1 MQKLIIPNMKIKIL
15 SIFLVIFLGSFQN
28 TTSTKVTI
36 NSLNSSTFNLIVV
49 DVDGKEYKTIIIGN
63 QEWMAEDLEV
73 KHYNNGD
80 PIDFIK
86 CDRNFDKQKS
96 ENWNSTKEGAYT
108 IAYKPSR
115 DCFVKNGRNSLIN
128 YNWYAVNDDRGLAP
142 KGWHIPSKQEW
153 EILINYLGGINNAGI
168 MMKSISGW
176 DEEYAS
182 NGNNISGFNALPTG
196 MRTETG
202 FHMGY
207 SQYAWYWTSDLY
219 KEYSANYLCL
229 GWLDDNNES
238 GIVIGAHFKQ
248 EGMSI
253 RCVKD

>member
-1 MQKLIIPNMKIKIL
+1 MKIKIL
-15 SIFLVIFLGSFQN
+15 SIFLVILLGSFQN
-28 TTSTKVTI
+28 TTSTKVTN

-142 KGWHIPSKQEW
+142 KGWHIPSKQEF
-153 EILINYLGGINNAGI
+153 EILINYLGGIKNAGKV
-168 MMKSISGW
+168 MKSISGW
-176 DEEYAS
+176 DEKYAS

-207 SQYAWYWTSDLY
+207 SQYAYYWMSDQREDYYADFL
-219 KEYSANYLCL
+219 SL
-229 GWLDDNNES
+229 GWQGGNDNS
-238 GIVIGAHFKQ
+238 AIIFTTGYKQ
-248 EGMSI
+248 YGLSI
-253 RCVKD
+253 RCIKN